1 MLCGAAASR
10 ALSEPLAAGVGAL
23 RRHVEL
29 LREYARRAFEAGDP
43 AFLGEVAGKLRLLVL
58 GTGTQR
64 PLLLHLLDEFEMDI
78 EVSVRPPF
86 GPSTL
91 CLDDYLDSLA
101 FAGQTSAGYV
111 RLSHSDVIAAGAQQ
125 AGAAHEDWELE
136 EPFARSAFSGIAVGG
151 RPAGS
156 CNAPLHHQDRLE
168 CG

>member
-1 MLCGAAASR
+1 
-10 ALSEPLAAGVGAL
+10 
-23 RRHVEL
+23 
-29 LREYARRAFEAGDP
+29 
-43 AFLGEVAGKLRLLVL
+43 LLVL

-151 RPAGS
+151 RPA
-156 CNAPLHHQDRLE
+156 AVVTLHYITKTVLSAADNFLAELTPERLAALQRGE
-168 CG
+168 DATND